1 MEHSATA
8 YLKRLPTET
17 LEDLLQ
23 NYNDPPQQDYFPAII
38 DEVLRELSHRKTAVP
53 EQEASNHHCISE

>member
-1 MEHSATA
+1 MEHSVTA

-23 NYNDPPQQDYFPAII
+23 NYNDPPQQDYFLAII
-38 DEVLRELSHRKTAVP
+38 DEVIRELSRRKTAVP
-53 EQEASNHHCISE
+53 EQEASNQHCISE